1 MTPEKSSPSGNE
13 TLSAP
18 TSPQSQRLGEW
29 YKRVESRKGDADM
42 ERTWSCF
49 DCRFDDAEPLC
60 FTAGGTFD
68 PQRLARM
75 LLKVAPAEGDAAEEK
90 SDRLRAH
97 DCIDE
102 MVQAAPGP
110 AVAFILAALDV
121 CQTGAQVALLGAGP
135 LETLLKTQGPE
146 AIGALETAARE
157 HAKVRYLLSAT
168 WGETSIDPAVWTRLA
183 AAVAPGPVMD
193 ADARTPAAGLHD
205 KILDTDGVAALLSKP
220 MA

>member
-1 MTPEKSSPSGNE
+1 M
-13 TLSAP
+13 
-18 TSPQSQRLGEW
+18 
-29 YKRVESRKGDADM
+29 D
-42 ERTWSCF
+42 RTWSCF

-75 LLKVAPAEGDAAEEK
+75 LLKITPADGDAAEEK
-90 SDRLRAH
+90 ADSLRAH

-110 AVAFILAALDV
+110 AVAFILAALDE
-121 CQTGAQVALLGAGP
+121 CQTGAHVALLGAGP
-135 LETLLKTQGPE
+135 LETLLKAQGPE
-146 AIGALETAARE
+146 AIGALETAADK

-168 WGETSIDPAVWTRLA
+168 WGQSSIDPAVWARLA

-205 KILDTDGVAALLSKP
+205 NILDADGVAALLSKP